1 MPDDASL
8 THRAY
13 VQLRADLISCRLPPG
28 SRLNIAHL
36 QRSLGVSQAAVR
48 EALSRLTSENL
59 AVIERHCGFRAAP
72 ISTEGY
78 RELADACV
86 TVEIPMLR
94 SSIANGDLLWEG
106 ALLASYHIATE
117 LLSRVVAGKASL
129 DQYVHHR
136 EDFHRKLFSASNNT
150 WLLWSWS
157 LLYAQQLRFRHKF
170 SELARFE
177 FGMTSYYQQFLDV
190 VIKRDVE
197 TAVMIWSKTHDNV
210 TDFIEDSRTYDK
222 AISKAI

>member
-1 MPDDASL
+1 
-8 THRAY
+8 
-13 VQLRADLISCRLPPG
+13 
-28 SRLNIAHL
+28 
-36 QRSLGVSQAAVR
+36 
-48 EALSRLTSENL
+48 
-59 AVIERHCGFRAAP
+59 
-72 ISTEGY
+72 
-78 RELADACV
+78 
-86 TVEIPMLR
+86 MLR

-117 LLSRVVAGKASL
+117 LLARVVAGKASL